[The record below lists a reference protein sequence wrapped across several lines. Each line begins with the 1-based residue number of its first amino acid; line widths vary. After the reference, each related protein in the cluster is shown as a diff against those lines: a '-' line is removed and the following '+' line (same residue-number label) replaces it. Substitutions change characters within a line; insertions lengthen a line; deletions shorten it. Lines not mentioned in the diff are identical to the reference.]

1 MIFLK
6 NCVFHKPSSFFLF
19 LTQIMNFLTL
29 SSGCLILLMVV
40 IVQSSSLEGKRNL
53 LFYCHL
59 YLLLQLLLALSVL
72 KLKALVVSTIS
83 FKRTI

>member
-1 MIFLK
+1 MIFFKHCVSNKLSPFIPFLK
-6 NCVFHKPSSFFLF
+6 Q
-19 LTQIMNFLTL
+19 TMNVLTL

-59 YLLLQLLLALSVL
+59 YLLLQLLLA
-72 KLKALVVSTIS
+72 
-83 FKRTI
+83 

>member
-1 MIFLK
+1 MIFFKHCVSNKLSRFIPFLK
-6 NCVFHKPSSFFLF
+6 Q
-19 LTQIMNFLTL
+19 TMNVLTL

-59 YLLLQLLLALSVL
+59 YLLLQLLLA
-72 KLKALVVSTIS
+72 
-83 FKRTI
+83 